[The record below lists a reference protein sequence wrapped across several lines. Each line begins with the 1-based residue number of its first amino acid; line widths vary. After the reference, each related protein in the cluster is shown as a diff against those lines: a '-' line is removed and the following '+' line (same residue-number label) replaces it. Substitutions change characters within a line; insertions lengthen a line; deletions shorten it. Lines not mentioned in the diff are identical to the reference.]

1 MLGFALH
8 ENKYGIIFYFLWHGV
23 LLYGFERLQIYERV
37 YYERVYYSNCN
48 GGVTFLHK
56 PFAKMKSEEK
66 ANE

>member
-1 MLGFALH
+1 MLSFALH

-23 LLYGFERLQIYERV
+23 LLYGFERLQIF
-37 YYERVYYSNCN
+37 ERVYYSNCN

-66 ANE
+66 GNE